1 MKRREQ
7 RAAEFNDADTQMKDE
22 ITSKYAEMTG
32 YVKERDRTRRQI
44 SELRQKSA
52 RLDQIIDRL
61 RSETKEL
68 QELVSPDLEG

>member
-44 SELRQKSA
+44 SELRQKSE
-52 RLDQIIDRL
+52 RLDRIIDRL